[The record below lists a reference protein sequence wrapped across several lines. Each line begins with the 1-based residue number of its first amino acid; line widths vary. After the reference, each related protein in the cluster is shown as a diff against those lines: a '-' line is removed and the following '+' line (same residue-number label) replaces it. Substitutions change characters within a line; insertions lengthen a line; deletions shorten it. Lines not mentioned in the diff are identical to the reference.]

1 MENFVRNSKLNIEK
15 EIKRIE
21 QQPIAPLER
30 IKQIIDVIQTSL
42 TLLKRAVAEYQF
54 QNPEEEI
61 QFFKVWKPQISGL
74 LMFYIRLYQIEKNR
88 VGKSLSAQCKYLK
101 MELENIQ
108 KSFLNNS
115 FYDYYRAGQT
125 ELDNHYFIREN
136 YDILSDVHC
145 HLLDRDPSFTTLHD
159 SSVAMI
165 LANSHLIEYVSDEI
179 DSLSDKLHLKFT
191 SIVDSKLLQWTDSKV
206 ALVEFIYAIYAG
218 KCFNNG
224 NTSLKDIAFCCEV
237 LFHQNG
243 LKKFHGFVSIYKP
256 RPDLL
261 IFYRGGGYNKV
272 RKVSR
277 QQNRKISKSVERL
290 RRKAKGPVI
299 WQPAARYSLRVR

>member
-115 FYDYYRAGQT
+115 LIIIVPVRPNLIT
-125 ELDNHYFIREN
+125 T
-136 YDILSDVHC
+136 ILSVRIMIFFPMFIVIC
-145 HLLDRDPSFTTLHD
+145 WTGILLLPPYTIQ
-159 SSVAMI
+159 A
-165 LANSHLIEYVSDEI
+165 
-179 DSLSDKLHLKFT
+179 
-191 SIVDSKLLQWTDSKV
+191 LQ
-206 ALVEFIYAIYAG
+206 
-218 KCFNNG
+218 
-224 NTSLKDIAFCCEV
+224 
-237 LFHQNG
+237 
-243 LKKFHGFVSIYKP
+243 
-256 RPDLL
+256 
-261 IFYRGGGYNKV
+261 
-272 RKVSR
+272 
-277 QQNRKISKSVERL
+277 
-290 RRKAKGPVI
+290 
-299 WQPAARYSLRVR
+299 

>member
-21 QQPIAPLER
+21 QQPIALLER

-125 ELDNHYFIREN
+125 ELDNQYFIREN

-145 HLLDRDPSFTTLHD
+145 HLLDRDSSFTTLHD
-159 SSVAMI
+159 SSVAEI
-165 LANSHLIEYVSDEI
+165 IANNRLAEYLSAQIEYVSDEI

-224 NTSLKDIAFCCEV
+224 NTSLKDIAFCCET
-237 LFHQNG
+237 LFNIEIG
-243 LKKFHGFVSIYKP
+243 
-256 RPDLL
+256 D
-261 IFYRGGGYNKV
+261 FYRIFLEI
-272 RKVSR
+272 R
-277 QQNRKISKSVERL
+277 NRKKSRTQFLDKLKEQIIKMMDELDR
-290 RRKAKGPVI
+290 
-299 WQPAARYSLRVR
+299 

>member
-21 QQPIAPLER
+21 QEPIAPLER

-74 LMFYIRLYQIEKNR
+74 LMFYIR
-88 VGKSLSAQCKYLK
+88 
-101 MELENIQ
+101 
-108 KSFLNNS
+108 
-115 FYDYYRAGQT
+115 YYRAGQT
-125 ELDNHYFIREN
+125 ELDNQYFIREN

-145 HLLDRDPSFTTLHD
+145 HLLDRDSSFTTLHD

-237 LFHQNG
+237 LFNIEIG
-243 LKKFHGFVSIYKP
+243 
-256 RPDLL
+256 D
-261 IFYRGGGYNKV
+261 FYRIFLEI
-272 RKVSR
+272 R
-277 QQNRKISKSVERL
+277 NRKKNRTQFLDKLKDKIQKMMDELDR
-290 RRKAKGPVI
+290 
-299 WQPAARYSLRVR
+299 

>member
-125 ELDNHYFIREN
+125 ELDKQYFIREN
-136 YDILSDVHC
+136 YDILS
-145 HLLDRDPSFTTLHD
+145 
-159 SSVAMI
+159 
-165 LANSHLIEYVSDEI
+165 

-237 LFHQNG
+237 LFNIEIG
-243 LKKFHGFVSIYKP
+243 
-256 RPDLL
+256 D
-261 IFYRGGGYNKV
+261 FYRIFLEI
-272 RKVSR
+272 R
-277 QQNRKISKSVERL
+277 NRKKNRTQFLDKLKDKIQKMMDELDR
-290 RRKAKGPVI
+290 
-299 WQPAARYSLRVR
+299 

>member
-21 QQPIAPLER
+21 QQPIALLER
-30 IKQIIDVIQTSL
+30 IKQIINVIQTSL

-74 LMFYIRLYQIEKNR
+74 LMFYIRLYQIEK
-88 VGKSLSAQCKYLK
+88 

-125 ELDNHYFIREN
+125 ELDNQYFIREN

-145 HLLDRDPSFTTLHD
+145 HLLDRDSSFTTLHD

-224 NTSLKDIAFCCEV
+224 NTSLKDIAFCCEI
-237 LFHQNG
+237 LFNIEIG
-243 LKKFHGFVSIYKP
+243 
-256 RPDLL
+256 D
-261 IFYRGGGYNKV
+261 FYRIFLEI
-272 RKVSR
+272 R
-277 QQNRKISKSVERL
+277 NRKKSRTQFLDKLKDKIQKMMEEL
-290 RRKAKGPVI
+290 DG
-299 WQPAARYSLRVR
+299 

>member
-21 QQPIAPLER
+21 QQPIALLER

-125 ELDNHYFIREN
+125 ELD
-136 YDILSDVHC
+136 
-145 HLLDRDPSFTTLHD
+145 LLDRDSSFTTLHD

-224 NTSLKDIAFCCEV
+224 NTSLKDIAFCCEI
-237 LFHQNG
+237 LFNIEIG
-243 LKKFHGFVSIYKP
+243 
-256 RPDLL
+256 D
-261 IFYRGGGYNKV
+261 FYRIFLEI
-272 RKVSR
+272 R
-277 QQNRKISKSVERL
+277 NRKKSRTQFLDKLKDKIQKMMEEL
-290 RRKAKGPVI
+290 DG
-299 WQPAARYSLRVR
+299 

>member
-21 QQPIAPLER
+21 QQPIALLER

-125 ELDNHYFIREN
+125 ELDNQYFIREN

-165 LANSHLIEYVSDEI
+165 LANSHLIEYVSGEI

-224 NTSLKDIAFCCEV
+224 NTSLKDIAFCCEI
-237 LFHQNG
+237 LFNIEIG
-243 LKKFHGFVSIYKP
+243 
-256 RPDLL
+256 D
-261 IFYRGGGYNKV
+261 FYRIFLEI
-272 RKVSR
+272 R
-277 QQNRKISKSVERL
+277 NRKKSRTQFLDKLKDKIQKMMDELDR
-290 RRKAKGPVI
+290 
-299 WQPAARYSLRVR
+299 

>member
-74 LMFYIRLYQIEKNR
+74 L
-88 VGKSLSAQCKYLK
+88 
-101 MELENIQ
+101 

-237 LFHQNG
+237 LFNIEIG
-243 LKKFHGFVSIYKP
+243 
-256 RPDLL
+256 D
-261 IFYRGGGYNKV
+261 FYRIFLEI
-272 RKVSR
+272 R
-277 QQNRKISKSVERL
+277 NRKKNRTQFLDKLKDKIQKMMDELDR
-290 RRKAKGPVI
+290 
-299 WQPAARYSLRVR
+299 